1 MQGAYNMTKIPAKI
15 ISLIKKFKNKIITE
29 LDVKKVLIF
38 GSYAKGNYTINS
50 DIDVCVIAQNIEN
63 NYLTM
68 LQIAPKIIDI
78 DTRIEPVVFSFDEY
92 QNQETYGL
100 LKEIKKYGIEI

>member
-1 MQGAYNMTKIPAKI
+1 MAKIPTKV

-29 LDVKKVLIF
+29 LDVKKVFIF

-92 QNQETYGL
+92 QSQETYGL